1 MTTRSIELQPFTRAL
16 TVSPESVNVDER
28 TVEVVWS
35 TGALVRRYS
44 WAEDTEFEEEL
55 VLSGARLDLMNNRG
69 VPFLDAH
76 DRWSTEAVFGRTV
89 LNSAKVENGEGRALV
104 RFSKRDRAQEVLEDI
119 RDGILPEVSIGYR
132 IFKVERIQRK
142 DKIPLWRIVDWEPYE
157 VSTVPI
163 AADGGAGF
171 RAEKDQARTRA
182 VMEEPM
188 STSAAPQTPP
198 QPTRDEPSKEEV
210 EKRAAQRAQA
220 EERERVRG
228 IMETAK
234 KLGISHERADSLIS
248 DGTALTEARAKMID
262 WHADE
267 SVTARMDGSTRVEH
281 GRDEKET
288 AARGWVEALMHRK
301 APDRVKLTDNGKR
314 FMYMGLLDMARASLA
329 ARGINADNL
338 PPARVAMRALEGSQG
353 RVVEYNREGELLHT
367 TADFP
372 LILADA
378 MNKSMRMAYQEQSS
392 NWRPWCKPGRARD
405 FKEINTYQMSEMDDL
420 EEVNEVGE
428 YKYGTLTESKESYR
442 VVKRGKILGVS
453 FEAIVNDDLGALT
466 SAMNFGASAERLE
479 ADIVWG
485 ILTSN
490 PTMGDSVALF
500 HASHGANLATGTD
513 RQNPNLNGI
522 NWAKVRMGLQKG
534 PKGKGKLGLRL
545 RFVLVPLELDL
556 AAQQV
561 LASITAAT
569 TSDAVPADYRQHVV
583 IADQRLSESSAKA
596 WYGVADPRQID
607 TIQYAYLEG
616 FEGVSSEM
624 RVDFNTDGIQM
635 KARHIFGAKALDWR
649 SFVKN
654 PNDA

>member
-234 KLGISHERADSLIS
+234 KLGISPERADSLIS
-248 DGTALTEARAKMID
+248 DGTMLSEARPKMID
-262 WHADE
+262 WHAEDAP
-267 SVTARMDGSTRVEH
+267 TTRMDGSTRVEG

-288 AARGWVEALMHRK
+288 AARGWSEALRHRCD
-301 APDRVKLTDNGKR
+301 PDRVKLTDNGKR
-314 FMYMGLLDMARASLA
+314 FMYMGLLDMARHSLA
-329 ARGINADNL
+329 ARGINADNM
-338 PPARVAMRALEGSQG
+338 PPARVATRALEGSQG
-353 RVVEYNREGELLHT
+353 RVVEYSREGELLHT

-378 MNKSMRMAYQEQSS
+378 MNKSMRTAYLEQSS
-392 NWRPWCKPGRARD
+392 NWRPWCKQGTARD
-405 FKEINTYQMSEMDDL
+405 FKEINTYQMSEMEDL
-420 EEVNEVGE
+420 EEVNEAGE
-428 YKYGTLTESKESYR
+428 YKYGSLSESKESYR
-442 VVKRGKILGVS
+442 VVKRGKILGIN
-453 FEAIVNDDLGALT
+453 FEAIVNDDLGAFT
-466 SAMNFGASAERLE
+466 RAMSFGAAAERLE

-485 ILTSN
+485 ILTAN

-500 HASHGANLATGTD
+500 HASHGSNLAAGTN
-513 RQNPNLNGI
+513 RMSPNLNGI
-522 NWAKVRMGLQKG
+522 KWARVTMGKQVG
-534 PKGKGKLGLRL
+534 PKGKAKLGLRL
-545 RFVLVPLELDL
+545 RFVLVPLEEEL

-569 TSDAVPADYRQHVV
+569 TSDAVPESYRQHVV
-583 IADQRLSESSAKA
+583 IADQRLSDPKA

-607 TIQYAYLEG
+607 TIQYAYLQG
-616 FEGVSSEM
+616 YEGVSSEM
-624 RVDFNTDGIQM
+624 RIDFNTDGIQM

-649 SFVKN
+649 AFVKN